1 MLVLVLVLV
10 LLASAA
16 AASAAAA
23 AAATALRT
31 AAWSCSVFFLFLPT
45 LLRKL
50 HGDGCCVEPSEK
62 FRVRILII
70 LCASVANVMM
80 SKEIFEYFR

>member
-1 MLVLVLVLV
+1 MLSASSAVSAFLLLLLLVVLLVLLV

-16 AASAAAA
+16 GASAASAAAAA

-31 AAWSCSVFFLFLPT
+31 AGWSCSVLFFILT

-50 HGDGCCVEPSEK
+50 YGVGCCCTEPSEK
-62 FRVRILII
+62 SRVRI
-70 LCASVANVMM
+70 
-80 SKEIFEYFR
+80 